1 MILNTSAMSVIK
13 QILHSHCLGYQ
24 FITTFGMVIFYLA
37 CGLVKYCIPLVVIN
51 LDIQH
56 AIFAYYS
63 QKSMYMSCFFIVKF
77 SGLWLSWPIVS
88 EKLIVDLLQST
99 NANAI
104 MSPTPI
110 MEAISSKPIR
120 HHVNFLSVKGRNKHK
135 AFIHSYCLQWVVL
148 STS

>member
-1 MILNTSAMSVIK
+1 MILYTSAMSVIK

-24 FITTFGMVIFYLA
+24 FITTLGMVIFYLA
-37 CGLVKYCIPLVVIN
+37 CGLVKYCIPWVVIN

-56 AIFAYYS
+56 AICAYYS
-63 QKSMYMSCFFIVKF
+63 QNLYTMYMSCFFTVKF
-77 SGLWLSWPIVS
+77 SGLWLSWPVVS

-110 MEAISSKPIR
+110 TEAISSKPIR
-120 HHVNFLSVKGRNKHK
+120 HHVNFLSVKGRNKH
-135 AFIHSYCLQWVVL
+135 SYCLQWVVL